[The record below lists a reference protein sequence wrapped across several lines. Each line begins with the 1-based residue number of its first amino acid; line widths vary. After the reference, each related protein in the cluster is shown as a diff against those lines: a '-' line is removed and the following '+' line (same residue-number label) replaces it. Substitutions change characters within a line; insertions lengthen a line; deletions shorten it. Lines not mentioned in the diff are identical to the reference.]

1 MKIEVLSQFADIIA
15 RETGRPTGPIWSK
28 TADGANVAAIGSL
41 QIERG
46 SKTYGRSWKLSEI
59 TNRDGGERVLLYA
72 STAPQ
77 LLSLLRAYLDGV
89 YAGWAA
95 AGCGLTH

>member
-1 MKIEVLSQFADIIA
+1 MKIEVLSQLADIIA
-15 RETGRPTGPIWSK
+15 RETGRPTGTIWSK

-59 TNRDGGERVLLYA
+59 TNRNGGERVLLC
-72 STAPQ
+72 APTSRQ
-77 LLSLLRAYLDGV
+77 LFYLMLAYLDGV
-89 YAGWAA
+89 YAGRSGPAA
-95 AGCGLTH
+95 A